1 MDSPVVQV
9 ATAAAREAGVLLQSM
24 LSESRATKQVKT
36 KRNPA
41 DLVTRADRMAEAI
54 IVRHVQAQ
62 FPDHGVLAE
71 EGTAQREG
79 VYRWIID
86 PLDGTTNFVHG
97 VPWFAV
103 SIGLEHE
110 GQIIVGV
117 VYHPGM
123 DEMFIAERG
132 RGARLEHGHQKQPIR
147 VSDFTHVAD
156 GIVATGLPL
165 DVRETG
171 RNAAEIAK
179 LAQVA
184 IELRI
189 MGAAAL
195 HLAYVAAGRIAAFW
209 EPGLNPWDV
218 AAGSLLVEEA
228 GGRITDMRGR
238 PFRLECR
245 DVLATNGRVHEEM
258 VRALHGTES
267 AR

>member
-1 MDSPVVQV
+1 MDSPFVQV
-9 ATAAAREAGVLLQSM
+9 ATAAAREAGMLHQSM
-24 LSESRATKQVKT
+24 FSESRAAKQVKT

-41 DLVTRADRMAEAI
+41 DLVTRADRMAEEI
-54 IVRHVQAQ
+54 IVRRVQTQ

-71 EGTAQREG
+71 EGTVQRDG
-79 VYRWIID
+79 AYRWIID

-97 VPWFAV
+97 IPWFAV
-103 SIGLEHE
+103 SIGLEHA

-132 RGARLEHGHQKQPIR
+132 RGARLEHGHQQQPIR

-156 GIVATGLPL
+156 AIVATGLPL

-195 HLAYVAAGRIAAFW
+195 HLAYVAAGRLAAFW
-209 EPGLNPWDV
+209 EPGLNLWDV

-228 GGRITDMRGR
+228 GGRITDMRGG
-238 PFRLECR
+238 PFHLKCR
-245 DVLATNGRVHEEM
+245 DVLATNGRIHEEM
-258 VRALHGTES
+258 LQALQRQPS
-267 AR
+267 